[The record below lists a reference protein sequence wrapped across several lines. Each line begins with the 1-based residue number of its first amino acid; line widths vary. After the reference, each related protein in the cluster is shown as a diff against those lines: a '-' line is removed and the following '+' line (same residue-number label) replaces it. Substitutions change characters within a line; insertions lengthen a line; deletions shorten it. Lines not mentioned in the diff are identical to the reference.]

1 MSALNGVGAVI
12 LTSKKGFDGGM
23 NMNVLDIL
31 LEAADM
37 LGMKEEIRAFFSG
50 DDDGYERQAN
60 QLLTC
65 FHLAECA
72 LALDY
77 IPLYAED
84 ELMTATGRLEFSEF
98 SHAPV
103 RIVEVKD
110 RLDNV
115 VPYTLY
121 PKYLKADAGYVKVT
135 YAYTPLMKSVEDE
148 SDFAMLTSPHVL
160 VYGTLLQYCLA
171 NGLLQ
176 EAAIWDKK
184 WKDSV
189 EYLCHTKKC
198 KRLGSRT
205 WL

>member
-1 MSALNGVGAVI
+1 M
-12 LTSKKGFDGGM
+12 K
-23 NMNVLDIL
+23 VLDVV
-31 LEAADM
+31 LEAADI
-37 LGMKEEIRAFFSG
+37 LGIKEGISAFYSG
-50 DDDGYERQAN
+50 DSDEYEMQGM

-77 IPLYAED
+77 IPLYAEED
-84 ELMTATGRLEFSEF
+84 LLTATGRVEFSAF
-98 SHAPV
+98 SNAPV

-110 RLDNV
+110 GGDEV
-115 VPYTLY
+115 IPYTLY
-121 PKYLKADAGYVKVT
+121 PKYLKAEAGRVKVT
-135 YAYTPLMKSVEDE
+135 YCYTPALKSAEDD
-148 SDFAMLTSPHVL
+148 SDFSMLTSPHVL
-160 VYGTLLQYCLA
+160 VYGTLFEYCMA

-198 KRLGSRT
+198 KRLGSRK
-205 WL
+205 WI

>member
-1 MSALNGVGAVI
+1 
-12 LTSKKGFDGGM
+12 
-23 NMNVLDIL
+23 
-31 LEAADM
+31 M
-37 LGMKEEIRAFFSG
+37 LGIKEGINEFFN
-50 DDDGYERQAN
+50 DEAYEYEMQAK

-84 ELMTATGRLEFSEF
+84 ELLTATGRAEFSEF
-98 SHAPV
+98 AHAPV

-110 RLDNV
+110 RLDEV
-115 VPYTLY
+115 IPYTVY
-121 PKYLKADAGYVKVT
+121 PKYLKAESGYVKVT
-135 YAYTPLMKSVEDE
+135 YTYTPSMKTAEDD

-160 VYGTLLQYCLA
+160 VYGTLFQYCMA
-171 NGLLQ
+171 NGMLQ
-176 EAAIWDKK
+176 EAAVWDKK

>member
-1 MSALNGVGAVI
+1 M
-12 LTSKKGFDGGM
+12 K
-23 NMNVLDIL
+23 VLDIL

-37 LGMKEEIRAFFSG
+37 LGIKEGIRAFFNG
-50 DDDGYERQAN
+50 DADDYEMQGT

-84 ELMTATGRLEFSEF
+84 ELLSATGRLEFSAF

-103 RIVEVKD
+103 RIIDVKD
-110 RLDNV
+110 WDDV
-115 VPYTLY
+115 SIPYTLY
-121 PKYLKADAGYVKVT
+121 PKYLKSDAGHVKVT
-135 YAYTPLMKSVEDE
+135 YTYTPDLKSCEDD
-148 SDFAMLTSPHVL
+148 SDFAMLTSPHIL
-160 VYGTLLQYCLA
+160 VYGTLVQYCLA
-171 NGLLQ
+171 NGMVQ

-189 EYLCHTKKC
+189 EYLNQTKKC